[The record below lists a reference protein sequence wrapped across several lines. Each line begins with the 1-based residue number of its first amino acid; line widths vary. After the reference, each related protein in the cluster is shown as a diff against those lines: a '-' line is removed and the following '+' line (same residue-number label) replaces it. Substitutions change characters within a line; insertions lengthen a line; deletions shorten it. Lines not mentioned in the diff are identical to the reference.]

1 MSKTKVAKTT
11 EIPIGQVK
19 VVEID
24 GERVAI
30 CNVNGEFYAIQD
42 VCTHDGGALDQ
53 GELMGKI
60 IECPRHGAQFRV
72 TDGKVVRLPAV
83 VPLQTYKVIIEEM
96 DIFIEVPEE

>member
-42 VCTHDGGALDQ
+42 VCTHDGGALGQ
-53 GELMGKI
+53 GELMGEI

-83 VPLQTYKVIIEEM
+83 VPLRTYKVVIEGM
-96 DIFIEVPEE
+96 DIFVEVPEE

>member
-60 IECPRHGAQFRV
+60 IKCPRHGAQFRV